1 MLLVTKKMS
10 PSQNKCFELLKKY
23 DFPDKKLR
31 HVTLVSEV
39 AKFLGVEIKKKRPDL
54 KINVSLLV
62 AAGLLHDIDKNI
74 PGREGES
81 HPFTGVRVLKEEGYG
96 EVAEVVS
103 KHSLEAFLNP
113 ENLPK
118 VWEEKILALSDKMVK
133 NEIITVDERYRL
145 WREENIPEQNAVL
158 DATYPLLKNLEQEV
172 FGIIEM
178 NPEDVGRKFKN
189 L

>member
-1 MLLVTKKMS
+1 MAV

-23 DFPDKKLR
+23 NFPEEKLR
-31 HVTLVSEV
+31 HVKLVSDV
-39 AKFLGVEIKKKRPDL
+39 AKFLGVKIKKKKPDL

-74 PGREGES
+74 PRLTGER
-81 HPFTGVRVLKEEGYG
+81 HPFTGVRILKEEGYF

-103 KHSLEAFLNP
+103 KHSLEVFLEG
-113 ENLPK
+113 ENSPK
-118 VWEEKILALSDKMVK
+118 TWEEKILVLSDKMVK

-158 DATYPLLKNLEQEV
+158 DATYPYLKNLEKEI
-172 FGIIEM
+172 FDIIKM
-178 NPEDVGRKFKN
+178 RPEDVKGEVDI
-189 L
+189 